1 MALFNPD
8 EMGRVVAKAV
18 ATFVS
23 LSSARSSASAIV
35 HRHRRQL
42 QLVYLGQLV
51 QAGRN
56 KNGACE
62 NSNFIFVYM
71 LMQDLR

>member
-1 MALFNPD
+1 MDLFNPD
-8 EMGRVVAKAV
+8 EMERVVVNAV

-23 LSSARSSASAIV
+23 LSSASLSASASTPTSSTT
-35 HRHRRQL
+35 